1 MKERKG
7 GQRYGDEHKGEDK
20 LTRLEFLSAR
30 HILTELGTDRDPP
43 SIT

>member
-20 LTRLEFLSAR
+20 LTRLELSAR